1 MFCTHC
7 GKKLPDGARFCG
19 QCGQPV
25 SAPAASAPAPAPAP
39 VQAAPASAPAPVQ
52 AAPAPAPLPFDFSRI
67 PLRHF
72 CGNGHVTD
80 GTDAQTVC
88 PTCGMP
94 FPQGGIIQI
103 YRMGN
108 MAGMAV
114 GMGIYIDDQP
124 CGHLGNK
131 QSIRIAVP
139 YGPHK
144 VHMTHTTTRA
154 CNDPAFEI
162 TPQTPYAFCKAHF
175 AAGGFRIAVEP
186 ADPASMPTK

>member
-7 GKKLPDGARFCG
+7 GNPLSDAARFCG
-19 QCGQPV
+19 RCGQPV
-25 SAPAASAPAPAPAP
+25 NAPAQPAAPAP
-39 VQAAPASAPAPVQ
+39 VPAAPAPV
-52 AAPAPAPLPFDFSRI
+52 AAPAPLPFDFSRI
-67 PLRHF
+67 PVRR
-72 CGNGHVTD
+72 CCDAGHVTEGD
-80 GTDAQTVC
+80 GSQTTC
-88 PTCGMP
+88 PTCGAP
-94 FPQGGIIQI
+94 FPPGGIIQI

-108 MAGMAV
+108 FSGMAV
-114 GMGIYIDDQP
+114 GMGIYIDDRP

-154 CNDPAFEI
+154 CNDPVFEI
-162 TPQTPYAFCKAHF
+162 TPQTPYAFCKARF

-186 ADPASMPTK
+186 ADPADMPTA